1 MTKNKKTHKDLPV
14 VFSQPIQVERHLHE
28 PKHEREKAIWLW
40 SGVTIVMATL
50 IFFWVINLPERLRLT
65 PGDSATTALFTDN
78 KKELETVLDQQ
89 QINTEK
95 LKTMVSLYGQ
105 VVDALEKA
113 SSTISTSTAQT
124 KN

>member
-1 MTKNKKTHKDLPV
+1 MSKNKKTPKDLPV
-14 VFSQPIQVERHLHE
+14 VFSQPIQVERHRHE

-65 PGDSATTALFTDN
+65 PGDSATAALFTDN

-95 LKTMVSLYGQ
+95 LKTMISLYGQ

-113 SSTISTSTAQT
+113 TSTATSTSQT